1 MRAEIRR
8 DLAVTLNLFYGGERV
23 SETHNTSSFSHLL
36 CVEPDGGR
44 RVDVVLELEAVE
56 HRRLARRVQPDHGA
70 VVRPRTQRQRDVL
83 PQRLPAD
90 PAPHLNGRG
99 DFKP

>member
-1 MRAEIRR
+1 MSSFGAEIQ
-8 DLAVTLNLFYGGERV
+8 NI
-23 SETHNTSSFSHLL
+23 FSTFPHLL
-36 CVEPDGGR
+36 CVEADGGR

-83 PQRLPAD
+83 PQRLTAD
-90 PAPHLNGRG
+90 PAPHLDKGKG
-99 DFKP
+99 ELKP